1 MKKISLSIVVP
12 VYNSLEI
19 LPNLVNEIEKNRVK
33 HSWDLQLILV
43 DDSGDREQICF
54 EKIKEL
60 KCEFPYII
68 GIRLSR
74 NFGQQSAL
82 LAGLHCIDKDYVA
95 IIDDDLQDPPSLIS
109 NMLQELKQERMDV
122 VYGVRHNRK
131 ESKVMRFFYSLF
143 YRILHKF
150 GEVKFPKDAGDFCV
164 MKRELVGHMLSLQE
178 SNPYLRGMRYW
189 VGFKQKGYPYE
200 RPGREVGGSGW
211 QFGRLVNFAKD
222 ALFAF
227 SDFPLKFILRTGVTM
242 FLVSMLFAMYI
253 ITDYFLYGNSIK
265 GFSTI
270 VLLIMIYGSLNVVF
284 IGIIGEYL
292 ARTYGQT
299 KNRPKYIVD
308 KII

>member
-19 LPNLVNEIEKNRVK
+19 LPSLVNEIEKNRAK
-33 HSWDLQLILV
+33 YDWDLQLILV
-43 DDSGDREQICF
+43 DDNGDRESVCF
-54 EKIKEL
+54 ERIKEL
-60 KCEFPYII
+60 KCEFPYIT

-82 LAGLHCIDKDYVA
+82 LAGLHYIDKDYVA
-95 IIDDDLQDPPSLIS
+95 IIDDDLQDPPILIS
-109 NMLQELKQERMDV
+109 NMLQELKREGMDV

-131 ESKVMRFFYSLF
+131 ESKIMRFFYSLF
-143 YRILHKF
+143 YKILHKF

-164 MKRELVGHMLSLQE
+164 MKKEVVASILLLQE
-178 SNPYLRGMRYW
+178 SKPYLRGMRYW

-211 QFGRLVNFAKD
+211 QFGGLIDFAKD

-242 FLVSMLFAMYI
+242 LLATMLFAMYI
-253 ITDYFLYGNSIK
+253 ITGYFFYGN
-265 GFSTI
+265 
-270 VLLIMIYGSLNVVF
+270 NH
-284 IGIIGEYL
+284 
-292 ARTYGQT
+292 
-299 KNRPKYIVD
+299 
-308 KII
+308 

>member
-19 LPNLVNEIEKNRVK
+19 LPSLVNEIEKNRAK
-33 HSWDLQLILV
+33 YDWDLQLILV
-43 DDSGDREQICF
+43 DDNGDRESVCF
-54 EKIKEL
+54 ERIKEL
-60 KCEFPYII
+60 KCEFPYIT

-82 LAGLHCIDKDYVA
+82 LAGLHYIDQDYVA
-95 IIDDDLQDPPSLIS
+95 IIDDDLQDPPILIS
-109 NMLQELKQERMDV
+109 NMLQELKREGMDV

-131 ESKVMRFFYSLF
+131 ESKIMRFFYSLF
-143 YRILHKF
+143 YKILRKF

-164 MKRELVGHMLSLQE
+164 MKKEVVASILLLQE
-178 SNPYLRGMRYW
+178 SKPYLRGMRYW

-211 QFGRLVNFAKD
+211 QFGGLIDFAKD

-242 FLVSMLFAMYI
+242 LLATMLFAMYI
-253 ITDYFLYGNSIK
+253 ITGYFFYGNNIE

-270 VLLIMIYGSLNVVF
+270 VLLIMIYGSLNIIF

-292 ARTYGQT
+292 ARTYTQT